1 MDGDRRGGANLITAL
16 SLGFGISWGIPGP
29 NMMSSLPGE
38 CRLVTPMMV
47 LARSEYSDIS

>member
-29 NMMSSLPGE
+29 NMMSSLPVE